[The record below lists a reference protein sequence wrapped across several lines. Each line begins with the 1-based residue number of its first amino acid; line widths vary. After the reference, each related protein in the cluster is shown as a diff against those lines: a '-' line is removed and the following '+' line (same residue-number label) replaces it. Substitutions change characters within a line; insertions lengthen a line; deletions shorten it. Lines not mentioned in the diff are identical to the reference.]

1 MSERKPPSP
10 PTAAPRDGASRRDLL
25 LRGSALAAASAAVSL
40 TTPVLGQNAPEKPE
54 ISSVKQIPYGLHGY
68 LAADLSP
75 PSGYG
80 FGASF
85 YVTVWALL
93 ESPLGEFTVGQPST
107 WIKPENFDFKLPL
120 CPIGTFPRDEAQR
133 EKENENLPR
142 DWIEQE
148 KLFFRD
154 VFQTLEG
161 GLGFWGSTQFPTK
174 SPKYRINGVP
184 DCYTTPIGSPGWP
197 FGEPKALAD
206 QAMGLAQ
213 LSNRILVPPDGIPF
227 AARSEAELSRMTELL
242 GVAWMA
248 LPFTDYDGYFHLQT
262 KQSASENDQA
272 SLYWQSDSQGGLNS
286 AFLRPAS
293 DNAKHQLWKL
303 VPSDR
308 NGYFYLTTLEAQG
321 GVPNGPITH
330 FGKSDDKLWKMV
342 PAAEDYYYLQTSQ
355 SEARKECLDGKKDG
369 VHMAPRSIA
378 DTQLWRL
385 VPQAVGNDVATG
397 DSSWT
402 LFLNSENFKGPVV
415 FFPPTTWS
423 RISKQNLPA
432 VGRGLDA
439 RMGLMG
445 SAAMEFATV
454 PGLQASYGGK
464 TYLRIPKLL
473 FPTQPHDTAAPQLV
487 TPLMQDITLYSREA
501 IYAPVMSWF
510 ANGPEAFGQFAAQG
524 AIENRLQKG
533 APIAFD
539 QGGNKLQGISDL
551 VEITNLAILGDRTDC
566 SWGLVWKVPPR
577 GSGFLTGQFPEYFVD
592 GVAAPASSIP
602 AETGLA
608 TATFTPPGA
617 GKSYIS
623 PTSGAWTSPGPAPGP
638 AGGPLTV
645 TLGDGTKVTYAW
657 YRFVDQPALQN
668 LDLTPEQKSK
678 LQSRIELL
686 HKNWTI
692 GHDYIAKPPRV
703 INLVKVDPKLI
714 VTPPS
719 GLEVGYVPIVTKQE
733 LA

>member
-1 MSERKPPSP
+1 M
-10 PTAAPRDGASRRDLL
+10 
-25 LRGSALAAASAAVSL
+25 V
-40 TTPVLGQNAPEKPE
+40 
-54 ISSVKQIPYGLHGY
+54 SSVTPIQSSLHGY

-75 PSGYG
+75 PPGHG
-80 FGASF
+80 FGVSF

-93 ESPLGEFTVGQPST
+93 ESPLSMFQVGLPST
-107 WIKPENFDFKLPL
+107 WIHPENFDFTSLL
-120 CPIGTFPRDEAQR
+120 CPTGTYARDEAEK

-148 KLFFRD
+148 KLYFRD
-154 VFQTLEG
+154 VFQSIEG
-161 GLGFWGSTQFPTK
+161 GLGFWGTMQFPTK
-174 SPKYRINGVP
+174 SPKYRINGIP
-184 DCYTTPIGSPGWP
+184 DCYTTRIGSPGWP

-213 LSNRILVPPDGIPF
+213 LSNRILVPPDGMPF
-227 AARSEAELSRMTELL
+227 APGSESGFPLL

-262 KQSASENDQA
+262 KHAANKDDQW
-272 SLYWQSDSQGGLNS
+272 SLYWRTIDDPGGFSS
-286 AFLRPAS
+286 AIQRPVS

-308 NGYFYLTTLEAQG
+308 KGYFYLTTLEAQG
-321 GVPNGPITH
+321 GHPDGPIKR
-330 FGKSDDKLWKMV
+330 FGQRDDESWKLI
-342 PAAEDYYYLQTSQ
+342 PAGEDYYYLQTSQ
-355 SEARKECLDGKKDG
+355 SEARNEYLDCSSDAA
-369 VHMAPRSIA
+369 MEPRSEFRA
-378 DTQLWRL
+378 QHQLWRL

-402 LFLNSENFKGPVV
+402 LFLNSENFKGPVA

-439 RMGLMG
+439 RMASMA
-445 SAAMEFATV
+445 SPAMEFNTV

-464 TYLRIPKLL
+464 TYVRIPKLL
-473 FPTQPHDTAAPQLV
+473 FPTQPHQNAAPQLV

-510 ANGPEAFGQFAAQG
+510 GNGPEAMTEFVPTG
-524 AIENRLQKG
+524 AIANRFVSP

-539 QGGNKLQGISDL
+539 QGGIKLQGLSEL
-551 VEITNLAILGDRTDC
+551 VEIVNLALPGDRPDC

-577 GSGFLTGQFPEYFVD
+577 GSGLPKGQFPEYFVD
-592 GVAAPASSIP
+592 GVAVPATSIP
-602 AETGLA
+602 AETGLT
-608 TATFTPPGA
+608 TATFTSPRV
-617 GKSYIS
+617 GKSYVS
-623 PTSGAWTSPGPAPGP
+623 PTSGAWTSPGP

-668 LDLTPEQKSK
+668 LNLTPKQKER

-686 HKNWTI
+686 HKNWSI
-692 GHDYIAKPPRV
+692 GFNYIARPPRV
-703 INLVKVDPKLI
+703 ISLVSVDPNLI
-714 VTPPS
+714 VTPPE
-719 GLEVGYVPIVTKQE
+719 GLEAGYVPIVTKQE
-733 LA
+733 LAQTPV